1 MKWTW
6 KPLTTCI
13 VHVQWTK
20 DNFYN
25 SFSWFL
31 FTHVQILTSLICI
44 SIPRNSQTESL
55 YEGISRVPVCPSR
68 VMSSVSIIQCTH
80 SYPSIP
86 EWRGQCNET
95 KYFLVRGKIM
105 MTWLRLKTRPSN
117 LKSTLPSSRTGRRNI
132 ARYLCT
138 TVILWYTV

>member
-6 KPLTTCI
+6 IPLTTCI

-31 FTHVQILTSLICI
+31 FTHVQILTSPICK

-55 YEGISRVPVCPSR
+55 YEGVSRVPVCPSR
-68 VMSSVSIIQCTH
+68 VISNILGLVGAL
-80 SYPSIP
+80 YNVPSP
-86 EWRGQCNET
+86 TQVYLGGGNSAT
-95 KYFLVRGKIM
+95 KLSPFLLGE
-105 MTWLRLKTRPSN
+105 
-117 LKSTLPSSRTGRRNI
+117 KSWDSKPDLTIWSPLCLPVEHNCDFMIYCIS
-132 ARYLCT
+132 L
-138 TVILWYTV
+138 